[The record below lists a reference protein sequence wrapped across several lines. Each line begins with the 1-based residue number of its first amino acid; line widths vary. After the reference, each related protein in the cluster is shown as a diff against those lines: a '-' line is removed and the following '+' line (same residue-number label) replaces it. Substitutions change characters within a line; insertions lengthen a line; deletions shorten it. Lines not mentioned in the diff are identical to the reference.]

1 MLKPVMNDSQLIS
14 ERCEDLNTPMKSE
27 LSKIL
32 KNSNSKE
39 GPTTRYI
46 LNTTKI
52 AEQNLL
58 RKERIGEKDND
69 KPHKIILL
77 VGETGTGKTTLINA
91 MVNYIM
97 GVRWEH
103 RIWLEISDVLDGKS
117 QTPAVTVYE
126 IFAQDSPFS
135 LTIIDTPGFGNT
147 QGRKKDKLIAEAF
160 QQLFKSEDGIH
171 EIDAVCLV
179 LKSSE
184 SRLHERQLYILDKIM
199 SLFGKNLE
207 QNIIILLTNSHE
219 NVPKK
224 MLHFIKASKIQCA
237 KMKDD
242 QPVSFKFDNCQ
253 SECYDDE
260 DRESYKPS
268 WDQGIE
274 NFKKFFD
281 YLNGV
286 IPISL
291 NMTEVVL
298 RARKQLDENVNN
310 LKKKLSELIEQEL
323 MVEQTKKALETLEE
337 YRRTMNNF
345 EYKDPE
351 FYEDEVPIE
360 SSWWH
365 LWWVIRCTQCQENC
379 TYPGYWWF
387 IFLLWFHVMTWR
399 NCTVCRGKCHYTKHV
414 KDDKIYA
421 IVSRQV
427 TKTEENMKEK
437 YEKDFGEQQSLL
449 CRLQNEIKQTDAERI
464 RLVEECYQ
472 CLEKLMETALK
483 STSMSCFVHLDFMIE
498 KVKETGNQE
507 RVQKLEELKVRA
519 EEENKGLIKNVS

>member
-1 MLKPVMNDSQLIS
+1 MTK
-14 ERCEDLNTPMKSE
+14 E

-32 KNSNSKE
+32 KNSISKV

-52 AEQNLL
+52 AEQNVL
-58 RKERIGEKDND
+58 RKERIGEKNYER
-69 KPHKIILL
+69 PHKIILL

-97 GVRWEH
+97 GVRWEDKF
-103 RIWLEISDVLDGKS
+103 WLEISDVLGGIS
-117 QTPAVTVYE
+117 QTAAVTVYE
-126 IFAQDSPFS
+126 IFARDSPFC
-135 LTIIDTPGFGNT
+135 LTVIDTPGFGNT
-147 QGRKKDKLIAEAF
+147 QGREKDKLIFEAL
-160 QQLFKSEDGIH
+160 QQLFRSEDGIR
-171 EIDAVCLV
+171 EIHAVCLV
-179 LKSSE
+179 LKAIE
-184 SRLHERQLYILDKIM
+184 SRLHERQRYIQDEMM

-224 MLHFIKASKIQCA
+224 LLHFIKASKIPCA
-237 KMKDD
+237 KTKDD
-242 QPVSFKFDNCQ
+242 QPVYFKFDNYQ
-253 SECYDDE
+253 SECYEDE

-274 NFKKFFD
+274 NFKKFFE
-281 YLNGV
+281 YLNGM
-286 IPISL
+286 ILISL
-291 NMTEVVL
+291 NMTEGVL

-323 MVEQTKKALETLEE
+323 KVKQTKKALETLEE

-345 EYKDPE
+345 EYEVFE

-365 LWWVIRCTQCQENC
+365 LWWAIRCTQCKENC

-399 NCTVCRGKCHYTKHV
+399 NCTFCSGKCHYTKHV

-421 IVSRQV
+421 IVSRKV
-427 TKTEENMKEK
+427 NRRKH
-437 YEKDFGEQQSLL
+437 
-449 CRLQNEIKQTDAERI
+449 ERKI
-464 RLVEECYQ
+464 
-472 CLEKLMETALK
+472 
-483 STSMSCFVHLDFMIE
+483 
-498 KVKETGNQE
+498 
-507 RVQKLEELKVRA
+507 
-519 EEENKGLIKNVS
+519 

>member
-1 MLKPVMNDSQLIS
+1 MTN
-14 ERCEDLNTPMKSE
+14 E

-32 KNSNSKE
+32 KNSISKE

-58 RKERIGEKDND
+58 RKERIGEKND
-69 KPHKIILL
+69 ERPHKIILL

-97 GVRWEH
+97 GVKWED

-117 QTPAVTVYE
+117 QTAAVTVYE
-126 IFAQDSPFS
+126 IFARESPFS

-147 QGRKKDKLIAEAF
+147 QGREKDKLIAEAL
-160 QQLFKSEDGIH
+160 QQLFRSEDGIH

-179 LKSSE
+179 LKASE
-184 SRLHERQLYILDKIM
+184 SRLHERQRYIQDEIM
-199 SLFGKNLE
+199 SLFGKNLN
-207 QNIIILLTNSHE
+207 QNIIILLTNSNE
-219 NVPKK
+219 NIPKK
-224 MLHFIKASKIQCA
+224 LLHFIKASKIPCA

-242 QPVSFKFDNCQ
+242 QPVYFKFDNCQ
-253 SECYDDE
+253 SECCDEE
-260 DRESYKPS
+260 DRESYKSS
-268 WDQGIE
+268 WNQGIE
-274 NFKKFFD
+274 NFKLFFD

-291 NMTEVVL
+291 NMTEGVL
-298 RARKQLDENVNN
+298 RARKQLNENVNN
-310 LKKKLSELIEQEL
+310 LKKKLSELLEQKRKA
-323 MVEQTKKALETLEE
+323 EQTKKALETLEE

-345 EYKDPE
+345 EYTDLE
-351 FYEDEVPIE
+351 FYEDAVNIE
-360 SSWWH
+360 LSWWH
-365 LWWVIRCTQCQENC
+365 LWWAIRCTQCQENC

-387 IFLLWFHVMTWR
+387 TFLFWFRVMTWR
-399 NCTVCRGKCHYTKHV
+399 NCTVCSGKCHYTKHV
-414 KDDKIYA
+414 KDDKIYD
-421 IVSRQV
+421 IVSRKV
-427 TKTEENMKEK
+427 KKTEENMKEK
-437 YEKDFGEQQSLL
+437 YEKDFREQQSLM
-449 CRLQNEIKQTDAERI
+449 CRLENKIKQTDAERI

-483 STSMSCFVHLDFMIE
+483 FTSMSTYKHLDFMIE
-498 KVKETGNQE
+498 KVKETGKQE
-507 RVQKLEELKVRA
+507 RVQKLEELQIRA